1 MVIMIIL
8 LILCL
13 PLILM
18 FSLYTTTEVVSIVVD
33 VPVNGID
40 VVVEELVEL
49 DLDKG
54 ESFTV
59 DYTVSPTEA
68 SNKNVFF
75 YFSVIG
81 DEKLAE
87 FTVDGNKIT
96 PTSYG
101 SARVTVETADGGY
114 RDYFDV
120 VVYSKRV
127 ESITSAAEKSTL
139 IVGETAKISTLYYP
153 TVVRDEGLSYRI
165 KEGEGVV
172 TVSSAGL
179 IRATGIGRAVIEVA
193 SKDNPE
199 AKCDIKINVE
209 SSGIFDLVS
218 DRSDI
223 TALEPF
229 ATLMAVINPEASVLN
244 YSIELYKKE
253 TGEPIPDTVAVAEL
267 DVGTGVITCR
277 FIDEAFVGDIE
288 LRLTVNTADGSAT
301 KTCYVHRISEI
312 VIGWKDA
319 GSDGRYDVFSS
330 NSDGER
336 IEIELRPLG
345 ADVSYFLTLTYASH
359 TEVGGNVHSG
369 VEFELTESIEYVADG
384 GFISVMLESSSDG
397 VFLVVRGVCEP
408 TLDDLRDGNT
418 VTYASL
424 SVVNNHDGS
433 ITVLDGIS
441 IVVY

>member
-18 FSLYTTTEVVSIVVD
+18 FSLYTTTEVVSIMVD

-40 VVVEELVEL
+40 VVVEEIVEL

-54 ESFTV
+54 ESFVV

-68 SNKNVFF
+68 SNKSVSF
-75 YFSVIG
+75 YFSAIG
-81 DEKLAE
+81 EEKLAE
-87 FTVDGNKIT
+87 FTVDGNRII

-127 ESITSAAEKSTL
+127 ESITSVVEKSTL
-139 IVGETAKISTLYYP
+139 TVGETAKISTSYYP
-153 TVVRDEGLSYRI
+153 AVVKDEGLTYRV
-165 KEGEGVV
+165 KDGEGIV
-172 TVSSAGL
+172 TVSSSGL
-179 IRATGIGRAVIEVA
+179 IRATGIGKTVIEVA

-199 AKCDIKINVE
+199 AKCDVE
-209 SSGIFDLVS
+209 ISVVSSGIFDFVN

-223 TALEPF
+223 TALDSQ
-229 ATLMAVINPEASVLN
+229 ATLSAVINPEITVSD
-244 YSIELYKKE
+244 YSIELYEKG
-253 TGEPIPDTVAVAEL
+253 TDEPIPDTVAVAEL
-267 DVGTGVITCR
+267 DLDTGLITCR
-277 FIDEAFVGDIE
+277 FIDGAFVGDIE
-288 LRLTVNTADGSAT
+288 LRLTVNTPDGGTT
-301 KTCYVHRISEI
+301 KVCYVHRISEI

-345 ADVSYFLTLTYASH
+345 ADVSYLLTLTYASA
-359 TEVGGNVHSG
+359 TQINGNVHSG
-369 VEFELTESIEYVADG
+369 VAFELTESETYIADG
-384 GFISVMLESSSDG
+384 GFISVMLECTSDG
-397 VFLVVRGVCEP
+397 VFLVVRGVSEP
-408 TLDDLRDGNT
+408 TIDDLRDGTT

-424 SVVNNHDGS
+424 SVLNNHDGTV
-433 ITVLDGIS
+433 TVLDGIP